1 MKISGGW
8 QLCTARRNRHDARLG
23 EVSRPLPAARLWH
36 AYATAMWGPAKL
48 ILATVITAWVLAAV
62 ALMVMLLRL

>member
-1 MKISGGW
+1 
-8 QLCTARRNRHDARLG
+8 
-23 EVSRPLPAARLWH
+23 
-36 AYATAMWGPAKL
+36 MWGPAKL